1 MQMARRVLLRMQG
14 INPDELD
21 EELERMDSAKHMRE
35 AEKAEAE
42 RKARKRYFEA
52 RRRLGG
58 GR

>member
-1 MQMARRVLLRMQG
+1 MQAARRALLRIQG

-21 EELERMDSAKHMRE
+21 EELERMDSAKRERE

-42 RKARKRYFEA
+42 RQARRRYFEA